1 MLNFR
6 NTNIAFAL
14 LLMALMVFDIIFN
27 VPFYVYLLLVISY
40 LSFLFYGSYFV
51 HSQFYM
57 KTICK
62 ADINE
67 KKIAFSFDDGPLEQH
82 TPQILHI
89 LKTYNIKAAFFCIGK
104 NAAANRELLSQVHH
118 QGHTIG
124 SHSYTHGY
132 GFDLLSSKNM
142 HKDLEQMH
150 QLVKEALGIEM
161 KWFRPPYGV
170 TTPNL
175 KKAVEAMNYTAIGW
189 NVRSMD
195 TIAKNETTLLQKL
208 QRSLKPGSIFLFHDT
223 AAITVSILP
232 RFIEQVQQAGYEIV
246 PLEKLINLQ
255 SYAD

>member
-6 NTNIAFAL
+6 NTNIVFAL
-14 LLMALMVFDIIFN
+14 LLLALIVFDMSFN
-27 VPFYVYLLLVISY
+27 VPVYAYLLPLIFY
-40 LSFLFYGSYFV
+40 LSLLFYGSYFV

-57 KTICK
+57 KTICR
-62 ADINE
+62 ADTKE
-67 KKIAFSFDDGPLEQH
+67 KKIAVTFDDGPLEQY

-89 LKTYNIKAAFFCIGK
+89 LKTYDIKATFFCIGK
-104 NAAANRELLSQVHH
+104 NAAANKELLKQVQQ

-132 GFDLLSSKNM
+132 WFDLLSSKNM
-142 HKDLEQMH
+142 YKDLEQMH
-150 QLVKEALGIEM
+150 QLMKEVLGIEM

-175 KKAVEAMNYTAIGW
+175 KKAIEAMGYMAIGW

-195 TIAKNETTLLQKL
+195 TRVKNETALLQKL
-208 QRSLKPGSIFLFHDT
+208 QRSVKPGSIFLFHDT

-255 SYAD
+255 PYAD

>member
-14 LLMALMVFDIIFN
+14 LLIALLVFDISFN
-27 VPFYVYLLLVISY
+27 VPFYAYLLPVIFY
-40 LSFLFYGSYFV
+40 LSLLFYGSYFV

-67 KKIAFSFDDGPLEQH
+67 KKIAVTFDDGPLKQY
-82 TPQILHI
+82 TPQILHL
-89 LKTYNIKAAFFCIGK
+89 LKTYDIKATFFCIGK
-104 NAAANRELLSQVHH
+104 NAAANTELLRLAHQ

-132 GFDLLSSKNM
+132 GFDLMSSKNM

-150 QLVKEALGIEM
+150 QLVKEVLGIEM

-195 TIAKNETTLLQKL
+195 TMAKNETALLKKL
-208 QRSLKPGSIFLFHDT
+208 QRALKPGSIFLFHDT
-223 AAITVSILP
+223 AAITVSMLS